1 MCFADIFANFLNL
14 KLTEVN
20 CKDDLKN
27 LIEIRLNFGKKLI
40 ISQLDICY
48 QGWKVMFLFK
58 AVLILTRVGGW
69 VGGLEVII
77 KLTQFNCYC
86 NCLLELSLA
95 KRKK

>member
-69 VGGLEVII
+69 SRSDNIANSV
-77 KLTQFNCYC
+77 Q
-86 NCLLELSLA
+86 LLLQLPNGTELGN
-95 KRKK
+95 RKI